1 MYQLNLDIAHF
12 LEHYWQKRPL
22 LIKGGFTDFQD
33 PISPDELAGL
43 AMEEVIESRLVTRF
57 NNKWEAAH
65 GPFESYDH
73 LGEENWTVLVQACNH
88 WAPEVNELALPFQFI
103 PGWRFD
109 DVMVSFST
117 PHGGVGPHIDNYD
130 VFITQGQG
138 KRHWRVGDAK
148 PLNEFAA
155 HAALL
160 HCEPFEAI
168 IDVIMEPGDILYI
181 PPGFPHEG

>member
-65 GPFESYDH
+65 GPSNPTITWGRELDRAGASLQP
-73 LGEENWTVLVQACNH
+73 LGSRGQRTGAAVPVH
-88 WAPEVNELALPFQFI
+88 SGLAF
-103 PGWRFD
+103 
-109 DVMVSFST
+109 
-117 PHGGVGPHIDNYD
+117 
-130 VFITQGQG
+130 
-138 KRHWRVGDAK
+138 
-148 PLNEFAA
+148 
-155 HAALL
+155 
-160 HCEPFEAI
+160 
-168 IDVIMEPGDILYI
+168 
-181 PPGFPHEG
+181 

>member
-73 LGEENWTVLVQACNH
+73 LGKRTGPCWCRRATTGYPRCTSWRCPSSSSRAG
-88 WAPEVNELALPFQFI
+88 ALT
-103 PGWRFD
+103 
-109 DVMVSFST
+109 M
-117 PHGGVGPHIDNYD
+117 
-130 VFITQGQG
+130 
-138 KRHWRVGDAK
+138 
-148 PLNEFAA
+148 
-155 HAALL
+155 
-160 HCEPFEAI
+160 
-168 IDVIMEPGDILYI
+168 
-181 PPGFPHEG
+181 

>member
-65 GPFESYDH
+65 G
-73 LGEENWTVLVQACNH
+73 L
-88 WAPEVNELALPFQFI
+88 
-103 PGWRFD
+103 R
-109 DVMVSFST
+109 
-117 PHGGVGPHIDNYD
+117 
-130 VFITQGQG
+130 
-138 KRHWRVGDAK
+138 
-148 PLNEFAA
+148 
-155 HAALL
+155 
-160 HCEPFEAI
+160 
-168 IDVIMEPGDILYI
+168 ILR
-181 PPGFPHEG
+181 PPGRRELDRAGASLQPLGSRGQRAGAAVPVHPRLAF

>member
-88 WAPEVNELALPFQFI
+88 WAPRGQRAGAAVPVHPGLAF
-103 PGWRFD
+103 
-109 DVMVSFST
+109 
-117 PHGGVGPHIDNYD
+117 
-130 VFITQGQG
+130 
-138 KRHWRVGDAK
+138 
-148 PLNEFAA
+148 
-155 HAALL
+155 
-160 HCEPFEAI
+160 
-168 IDVIMEPGDILYI
+168 
-181 PPGFPHEG
+181 

>member
-88 WAPEVNELALPFQFI
+88 WVPEVHELAVPFQF
-103 PGWRFD
+103 RALN
-109 DVMVSFST
+109 SLNARAFSLRDSA
-117 PHGGVGPHIDNYD
+117 V
-130 VFITQGQG
+130 
-138 KRHWRVGDAK
+138 
-148 PLNEFAA
+148 L
-155 HAALL
+155 
-160 HCEPFEAI
+160 
-168 IDVIMEPGDILYI
+168 
-181 PPGFPHEG
+181 